1 MPSIRIS
8 RQFINAEVY
17 GEGRRTA
24 VFLHGLGPGALAWRQ
39 VAEGVPASHRALA
52 IDLPGF
58 GESERGSFQGAVDE
72 AATIVHHTL
81 HGHGDLSPVD
91 LVGHDYGGL
100 VALDFAARYPSHVRR
115 LLLVGAAAF
124 VRDVKALGALSED
137 VTESGWDAERAASW
151 LQSQLTE
158 ELASA
163 HFEALRDAAAQ
174 VAPDLM
180 RNCLHSLMRAQY
192 LDVLTDLDVPLV
204 LVRGASDSS
213 VTEDDL
219 AIVAARAG
227 DTALETIPDV
237 GHWPHVEAPSEV
249 LAVISKH
256 CAP

>member
-115 LLLVGAAAF
+115 LAAGGRRRIRARREGAGRVVGG
-124 VRDVKALGALSED
+124 RDGERLGR
-137 VTESGWDAERAASW
+137 RARGK
-151 LQSQLTE
+151 
-158 ELASA
+158 LA
-163 HFEALRDAAAQ
+163 
-174 VAPDLM
+174 
-180 RNCLHSLMRAQY
+180 
-192 LDVLTDLDVPLV
+192 T
-204 LVRGASDSS
+204 
-213 VTEDDL
+213 
-219 AIVAARAG
+219 VAADRRVGQRAFRG
-227 DTALETIPDV
+227 PAGRRRPGGARSHAQLSAQPD
-237 GHWPHVEAPSEV
+237 AR
-249 LAVISKH
+249 AVSGCAHRSGRSPRSRARRLRLLGNRGRIWQSLRRGPATRRSKRF
-256 CAP
+256 PTWGIGRTSKPPPKFLP